1 LNSNTVMFGFRSAVR
16 VFGRTASRY
25 SSVARQARHVSS
37 TASTDTSKDMLR
49 ALSLIGGAAVGTLF
63 LSSGHDDVAQAS
75 GNELEYPHY
84 DWPHNSPLATFDA
97 ASLRRGFEVYRQ
109 VCSTCHS
116 LNFIHFREL
125 VGVTHT
131 KDQATA
137 IAKTYEIED
146 GPDDKGEMF
155 KRPRALTDRFPNP
168 YPNKNFARFANNG
181 ALPPDLSLIAVARM
195 GGPDY
200 LFALLT
206 GYRDPPAGIKLRA
219 GQSYNPYFAGGLI
232 SMPPP
237 LSDGQIEYEDGTPA
251 TVSQMARDVV
261 CFLNWASEPEHDER
275 KKFGFK
281 MVPVMATLVVFSA
294 YYKRL
299 KWSLLKT
306 RKISWLPV
314 KYD

>member
-1 LNSNTVMFGFRSAVR
+1 LDLDTAMFGFRAAVR

-25 SSVARQARHVSS
+25 SSVAQHVRHMSANAAVNS
-37 TASTDTSKDMLR
+37 SKDMTR
-49 ALSLIGGAAVGTLF
+49 ALALIGGAAVGTIF
-63 LSSGHDDVAQAS
+63 LSSGHKEVAHAS
-75 GNELEYPHY
+75 GDELPYPAY
-84 DWPHNSPLATFDA
+84 PWPHNSLFATFDT

-116 LNFIHFREL
+116 LQYIHYRQL

-131 KDQATA
+131 KEQALA
-137 IAKTYEIED
+137 IANTLQVED

-155 KRPRALTDRFPNP
+155 QRPRILTDPLPRP
-168 YPNKNFARFANNG
+168 YPNDNFARYANNG
-181 ALPPDLSLIAVARM
+181 ALPPDLSLITVARM
-195 GGPDY
+195 GGHDY

-206 GYRDPPAGIKLRA
+206 GYRDPPAGVVLRP
-219 GQSYNPYFAGGLI
+219 GQSYNPYFAGGLLA
-232 SMPPP
+232 MPPP
-237 LSDGQIEYEDGTPA
+237 LSDGQVEYEDGTPA
-251 TVSQMARDVV
+251 TVSQMARDVI

-275 KKFGFK
+275 KKLGFK
-281 MVPVMATLVVFSA
+281 MAPVMFSLVIFAA